1 MKRNPYS
8 EFTYAHRLACT
19 AVGVAALAVS
29 HVHAASNS
37 WVAGVTGDYS
47 VPENWTGGVDVPNS
61 AADTATSDGT
71 GSVINYL
78 STDNYTLAAL
88 NLNVAS
94 GATMFNQAGGSL
106 TLNSLGFGG
115 AGGSRNP
122 TYNLDG
128 GTLVTGA
135 FPWGNGNNARFN
147 VNGGAATHNGVGLA
161 VGVAGGANG
170 AITVASGSFS
180 HTGTGQLV
188 LGSASTAVGGILM
201 TGGTFE
207 TSSPQF
213 RIGSQSG
220 GTGNITLSGTAIF
233 NGTATGTIY
242 LGNNGGSGNLTLSD
256 TAAFNG
262 ANLILS
268 VGQFGNTAN
277 NKGTLTMSGSSTLS
291 TSRIVLG
298 GDNAPSSMVGVVNL
312 DGGTISAGSIRLG
325 SSNVAPSLTANVIHA
340 NGGTV
345 KATTHANNNGFFNGA
360 FVDLMPGGLKFDTN
374 DNFVSISNIISGTGG
389 LEKLGGGSLTL
400 SGLSTYS
407 GNTTVTAGEL
417 VLAAA
422 FLDDSSTLT
431 VDGDAMV
438 NLSHGIE
445 DIVGSLVVDGVTYT
459 SGTVG
464 SFESTAIVQL
474 PQFSGFGKIRIGPP
488 PTGRDLIWTG
498 ATSSFWTTLFEDENF
513 TVGGS
518 PTVFQTNDSVTFD
531 DTSAV
536 TTVLLSG
543 NVQAG
548 TLTFN
553 GGQSYTID
561 GLGSGISGE
570 ASIVKNSS
578 GTLTLGGATSN
589 FTGTIAVNAGLLV
602 KADNA
607 SFGNSSGITIADG
620 AQVDINGK
628 GSGSIH
634 TYTIGGTGPD
644 GSGTIINTGGDI
656 FSSGGVKNLVLT
668 ADSTIGSDGGR
679 FDVGGGGGTITGNG
693 FTLTKIGNSAMAF
706 RGDASGTPIHYVIAG
721 GAAWTE
727 NSALG
732 FGGATGTITV
742 KNGARV
748 GNVGNH
754 SIATPVTVESG
765 GRIYSNGG
773 TGTWTG
779 AVTLQG
785 EAIIDGAAGPV
796 IIDGAL
802 TGTANL
808 TKTGAN
814 NVTLGNIGYT
824 GNTTVDLGALT
835 LAATGLPDD
844 SDVIVDADASIA
856 LTHGQQDTIDTLRL
870 GGVPAM
876 AGVWGSADSG
886 APNTSSLLL
895 GTGTLL
901 VLTTGTTPFDDWA
914 AALPEGQRAR
924 ESDPDGD
931 GFSNLEE
938 YLFGTDPALNTGSLV
953 QSVES
958 GATLVVTWNQRNADA
973 TYQLQERSADLGT
986 AWPASTVI
994 AGDAADQT
1002 GVPAN
1007 YTRKEAVVPIDSG
1020 RKFLRVNGTES

>member
-8 EFTYAHRLACT
+8 EFTYAHRLTCA
-19 AVGVAALAVS
+19 AVGLAAVAMGQ
-29 HVHAASNS
+29 VHAASNS
-37 WVAGVTGDYS
+37 WIAGVTGDYS
-47 VPENWTGGVDVPNS
+47 VAANWTGGIDVPNS

-78 STDNYTLAAL
+78 STDNYTLTAL
-88 NLNVAS
+88 NLNLAS
-94 GATMFNQAGGSL
+94 GATVFNQEGGSL

-122 TYNLDG
+122 TYNLNG
-128 GTLVTGA
+128 GTFTTAL

-147 VNGGAATHNGVGLA
+147 VNGGTATHNGSGLA

-170 AITVASGSFS
+170 AITVASGAFS

-201 TGGTFE
+201 TGGTFD

-213 RIGSQSG
+213 RIGSQNG
-220 GTGNITLSGTAIF
+220 GTGNITLSGASVF
-233 NGTATGTIY
+233 NGTGTGTIY

-256 TAAFNG
+256 TAAFNA
-262 ANLILS
+262 ANLVLS
-268 VGQFGNTAN
+268 VGQFGNTAG
-277 NKGTLTMSGSSTLS
+277 NKGTLTISGSSTLS
-291 TSRIVLG
+291 ATRIVLG
-298 GDNAPSSMVGVVNL
+298 GDNAASAMTGIVNL
-312 DGGTISAGSIRLG
+312 DGGTISTGSIRLG

-345 KATTHANNNGFFNGA
+345 KAVTHANNNGFFNGA
-360 FVDLMPGGLKFDTN
+360 FVDLMAGGLKFDTN
-374 DNFVSISNIISGTGG
+374 DNFVTISNIMSGTGG

-422 FLDDSSTLT
+422 FLHDSSTLT
-431 VDGDAMV
+431 VDGDATV

-459 SGTVG
+459 SGTIG
-464 SFESTAIVQL
+464 SFDSTAIVQL
-474 PQFSGFGKIRIGPP
+474 PQFTGLGKIRVGPP
-488 PTGRDLIWTG
+488 PVGRNLVWTG
-498 ATSSFWTTLFEDENF
+498 ATSNFWTTLFEDENF
-513 TVGGS
+513 TVDGT
-518 PTVFQTNDSVTFD
+518 PTVFQTNDNVTFD

-548 TLTFN
+548 MLTFN
-553 GGQSYTID
+553 GAQSYTID
-561 GLGSGISGE
+561 GAGSGISGE
-570 ASIVKNSS
+570 ASVVKNSTA
-578 GTLTLGGATSN
+578 TLTLGGQSSN
-589 FTGTIAVNAGLLV
+589 FTGTIAVNAGMLV

-607 SFGNSSGITIADG
+607 SFGNTSGITIADG
-620 AQVDINGK
+620 AQVNINGK

-634 TYTIGGTGPD
+634 TYTIGGTGPE
-644 GSGTIINTGGDI
+644 GSGAIINTGGDI
-656 FSSGGVKNLVLT
+656 FSSGGVKNLILT

-693 FTLTKIGNSAMAF
+693 FTLTKAGNSAMAF
-706 RGDASGTPIHYVIAG
+706 RGNASGTPIHYVIAG

-742 KNGARV
+742 KSGARV
-748 GNVGNH
+748 GNVGDH

-785 EAIIDGAAGPV
+785 EATIDGAAGQV
-796 IIDGAL
+796 IINGAL
-802 TGTANL
+802 TGTANV
-808 TKTGAN
+808 TKTGGN
-814 NVTLGNIGYT
+814 NVTFGNLGYT
-824 GNTTVDLGALT
+824 GNTTVDMGRLI
-835 LAATGLPDD
+835 LAATGLADD
-844 SDVIVDADASIA
+844 SDVIVDADASIEIA
-856 LTHGQQDTIDTLRL
+856 HGQQDTIDTLRL
-870 GGVPAM
+870 GGVPAT
-876 AGVWGSADSG
+876 AGIWGSVDSG
-886 APNTSSLLL
+886 APNTSPLLA

-914 AALPEGQRAR
+914 AGLPEGQRTR
-924 ESDPDGD
+924 ESDPDSD

-938 YLFGTDPALNTGSLV
+938 YLFGTDPAVNTGSLI
-953 QSVES
+953 QSAQS
-958 GATLVVTWNQRNADA
+958 GATLVVTWNQRTANA

-986 AWPASTVI
+986 PWPASAITV
-994 AGDAADQT
+994 GDAADQT

-1007 YTRKEAVVPIDSG
+1007 YTRKEAVVPVDSA
-1020 RKFLRVNGTES
+1020 RKFVRVNGTES